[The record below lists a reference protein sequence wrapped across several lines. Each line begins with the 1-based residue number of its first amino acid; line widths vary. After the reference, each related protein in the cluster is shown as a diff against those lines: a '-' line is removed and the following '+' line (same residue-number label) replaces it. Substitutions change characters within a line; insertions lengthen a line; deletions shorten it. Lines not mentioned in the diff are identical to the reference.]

1 LEFCK
6 TVFLIVNMSKKVESV
21 KVAVRCRPLSDN
33 EQRDGRMVIIQ
44 VNNAKGEIT
53 IKNPKAEA
61 GETHKT
67 FTYDFAYGSDSEQE
81 KIYSDT
87 AYPIVSCVLEGY
99 NGTIFAYGQ
108 TGTGKTFS
116 MEGRDEPPELRGIIP
131 RSFEQIFY
139 GVEQHSQSQFL
150 IRASFLEIY
159 NEEIHDLLAKN
170 QKHKL
175 ELKENPDS
183 GFYVKDLTSF
193 VVKGIDEMKQMMR
206 AGQKNRHVG
215 ETQMNRDSSRSH
227 SIFMIIVERCETGAD
242 GMNHITMGKLN
253 LVDLAGSERQSKT
266 GASGDR
272 LKEATNIN
280 KSLLTLGN
288 VISALVDGGNAH
300 VPYRDSKLT
309 KLLADSLGGNTKT
322 VMIANIGP
330 ADWNYDETISTL
342 RYANRAK
349 NIKNR
354 PTINEDIKDAM
365 IRQFQEEINLLRQ
378 QLAMQSGGELVLA
391 PDGRPMIGAPNVVE
405 IVKPIY
411 VEDFGKIKQLEEK
424 LEKEKIEMKQQ
435 VEHEIKKVLRQ
446 KNLAE
451 DEKHRLVE
459 ELKKQEKEKR
469 KAKTNQ
475 QRLLKK
481 LKEMEE
487 KLCMGSQMMEQAVRQ
502 EQELQKARQEVDAQR
517 RQEREL
523 ERKLKEKEEV
533 FNMLEQ
539 RYSSQQEEVE
549 EKNKKLTKLWKK
561 YQECSNE
568 IRDLHTEFQKEREA
582 MVDTIRVLTEAIK
595 LKTLIVD
602 NFVPKEESTRIER
615 RAVWNEELEEWELPS
630 LDPSKPTSK
639 GKRPGSAVGL
649 ARPTS
654 EYARIAWGLGDGNTR
669 FRHTDIITLDLDL
682 PERTTEEYD
691 GNIPIVIQDLIQK
704 ILNEIDDDSIYMPI
718 ESSSAQPPMRPKT
731 GKRPSTASRKGKRPE
746 SGAKRSKPQ

>member
-1 LEFCK
+1 
-6 TVFLIVNMSKKVESV
+6 
-21 KVAVRCRPLSDN
+21 
-33 EQRDGRMVIIQ
+33 
-44 VNNAKGEIT
+44 
-53 IKNPKAEA
+53 
-61 GETHKT
+61 
-67 FTYDFAYGSDSEQE
+67 
-81 KIYSDT
+81 
-87 AYPIVSCVLEGY
+87 
-99 NGTIFAYGQ
+99 
-108 TGTGKTFS
+108 
-116 MEGRDEPPELRGIIP
+116 
-131 RSFEQIFY
+131 
-139 GVEQHSQSQFL
+139 
-150 IRASFLEIY
+150 
-159 NEEIHDLLAKN
+159 
-170 QKHKL
+170 
-175 ELKENPDS
+175 
-183 GFYVKDLTSF
+183 
-193 VVKGIDEMKQMMR
+193 
-206 AGQKNRHVG
+206 
-215 ETQMNRDSSRSH
+215 
-227 SIFMIIVERCETGAD
+227 
-242 GMNHITMGKLN
+242 
-253 LVDLAGSERQSKT
+253 
-266 GASGDR
+266 
-272 LKEATNIN
+272 
-280 KSLLTLGN
+280 
-288 VISALVDGGNAH
+288 
-300 VPYRDSKLT
+300 
-309 KLLADSLGGNTKT
+309 
-322 VMIANIGP
+322 
-330 ADWNYDETISTL
+330 
-342 RYANRAK
+342 
-349 NIKNR
+349 
-354 PTINEDIKDAM
+354 
-365 IRQFQEEINLLRQ
+365 
-378 QLAMQSGGELVLA
+378 
-391 PDGRPMIGAPNVVE
+391 MIGAPNVVE